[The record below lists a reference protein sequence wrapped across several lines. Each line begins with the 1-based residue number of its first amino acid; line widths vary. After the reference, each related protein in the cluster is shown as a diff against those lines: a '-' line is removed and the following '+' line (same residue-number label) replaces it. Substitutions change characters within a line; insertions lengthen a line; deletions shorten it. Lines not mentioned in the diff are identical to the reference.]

1 MHRDSRFD
9 ALSKVFLSH
18 KKKLY
23 IVGGTSRD
31 ILLSRPYLDHDFVT
45 DATPEEMKA
54 FLPDANFTFAR
65 FGSVRLFMDKEEVD
79 VTTLREEGEYKD
91 HRHPSFIRF
100 VTNLESDSWRRD
112 FTINA
117 IYLDENYTPIDFH
130 NGLSDLA
137 NHLIRFIGDPQ
148 KRIEEDP
155 LRILRAERFAAKLGF
170 TLEENTKRAI
180 EENRSLLS
188 ELNPAKIAEE
198 EAKRNKK

>member
-9 ALSKVFLSH
+9 ALSRVFLSH

-31 ILLSRPYLDHDFVT
+31 ILLSRPYIDHDFVT
-45 DATPEEMKA
+45 DATPDEMKRII
-54 FLPDANFTFAR
+54 PDANFVFAR
-65 FGSVRLFMDKEEVD
+65 FGSVRLFIDKEEVD
-79 VTTLREEGEYKD
+79 VTTLRIEGEYKD

-100 VTNLESDSWRRD
+100 VTDLESDSWRRD

-117 IYLDENYTPIDFH
+117 IYLDENYAPIDFH
-130 NGLSDLA
+130 HGLSDLK
-137 NHLIRFIGDPQ
+137 NGIIRFIGDPR

-155 LRILRAERFAAKLGF
+155 LRILRAERFATKLGF
-170 TLEENTKRAI
+170 RLDENTKQAI
-180 EENRSLLS
+180 EEKRGLLN

-198 EAKRNKK
+198 EAKRNRK

>member
-9 ALSKVFLSH
+9 VLSRVFLSH

-31 ILLSRPYLDHDFVT
+31 ILLSRPYIDHDFVT
-45 DATPEEMKA
+45 DATPDEMKRII
-54 FLPDANFTFAR
+54 PDANFVFAR

-79 VTTLREEGEYKD
+79 VTTLRIEGEYKD

-100 VTNLESDSWRRD
+100 VTDLESDSWRRD

-130 NGLSDLA
+130 HGLSDLK
-137 NHLIRFIGDPQ
+137 NGIIRFIGDPR

-155 LRILRAERFAAKLGF
+155 LRILRAERFATKLGF
-170 TLEENTKRAI
+170 RLDESTKQAI
-180 EENRSLLS
+180 EEKRDLLN

-198 EAKRNKK
+198 EAKRNRK

>member
-9 ALSKVFLSH
+9 ALSRVFLSH

-31 ILLSRPYLDHDFVT
+31 ILLSRSYTDHDFVT
-45 DATPEEMKA
+45 DATPDEMKTII
-54 FLPDANFTFAR
+54 PDANFVFAR
-65 FGSVRLFMDKEEVD
+65 FGSVRLFMDEEEVD
-79 VTTLREEGEYKD
+79 VTTLRIEGEYKD

-100 VTNLESDSWRRD
+100 VTDLESDSWRRD

-130 NGLSDLA
+130 HGLSDLK
-137 NHLIRFIGDPQ
+137 NGIIRFIGDPK

-155 LRILRAERFAAKLGF
+155 LRILRAERFATKLGF
-170 TLEENTKRAI
+170 HLEENTKQAI
-180 EENRSLLS
+180 EEKRGLLN

-198 EAKRNKK
+198 EAKRNRK